1 VPIAR
6 GSSGLATDELRLRVG
21 SGGGQRRA
29 AAPEGR
35 RDCGTRT
42 TGLDARRLD
51 SEEEKSGGRLKINMT
66 CGFHTRKT

>member
-1 VPIAR
+1 
-6 GSSGLATDELRLRVG
+6 VG

-35 RDCGTRT
+35 RDRWTRT
-42 TGLDARRLD
+42 TGLDARWLD
-51 SEEEKSGGRLKINMT
+51 SEEERSGGRLKINMT